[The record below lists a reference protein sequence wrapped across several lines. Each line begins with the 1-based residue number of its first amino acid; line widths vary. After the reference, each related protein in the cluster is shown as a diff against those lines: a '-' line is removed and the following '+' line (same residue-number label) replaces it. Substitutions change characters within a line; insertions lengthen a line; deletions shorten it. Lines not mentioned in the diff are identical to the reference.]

1 MIVALTVAQ
10 WAALV
15 IAALTVANL
24 VIVVIWVAICE
35 VAHRVHAERR
45 AKGIELQPTPS
56 RSRLGVQTRRPPR
69 GTHRRRP

>member
-15 IAALTVANL
+15 VAALTLANL
-24 VIVVIWVAICE
+24 AFVVIWVAICE

-56 RSRLGVQTRRPPR
+56 RSRLGIQTRRPRR
-69 GTHRRRP
+69 GTHRPRP